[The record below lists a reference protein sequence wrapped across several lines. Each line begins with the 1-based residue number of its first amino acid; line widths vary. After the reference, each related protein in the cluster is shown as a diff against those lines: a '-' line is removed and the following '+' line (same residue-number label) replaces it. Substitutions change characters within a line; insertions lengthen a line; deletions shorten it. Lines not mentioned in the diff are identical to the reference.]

1 MIKKSEFI
9 IGMVIMFFLFLFVN
23 GLIVSDINETMRTL
37 KRPVVLHDTT
47 SVMRY
52 IDRYIHD
59 TTVITQTKT
68 EYIEK
73 VSLIGRMQDYAD
85 PEEKETTFKLFTYPD
100 SKKVTVTV
108 TGVEEELAT
117 EDLLIESAQKEGY
130 VSDSNYGITVVLD
143 TNLTQAL
150 IEEGFVRELI
160 SKVQTMRKT
169 IR

>member
-1 MIKKSEFI
+1 MIKRSEFI

-73 VSLIGRMQDYAD
+73 VSLIGKMQDYAD
-85 PEEKETTFKLFTYPD
+85 PEEKETTFKLETDGHLFEFDAKYVKFQCNGKLVELDDETVCAGDWVFTA
-100 SKKVTVTV
+100 K
-108 TGVEEELAT
+108 EI
-117 EDLLIESAQKEGY
+117 IE
-130 VSDSNYGITVVLD
+130 
-143 TNLTQAL
+143 
-150 IEEGFVRELI
+150 
-160 SKVQTMRKT
+160 
-169 IR
+169 

>member
-1 MIKKSEFI
+1 MIKRSEFI

-23 GLIVSDINETMRTL
+23 GIIVSDINETMRTL

-73 VSLIGRMQDYAD
+73 VSLIGKMQDYAD
-85 PEEKETTFKLFTYPD
+85 PEEKETTFKLETDGHLFEFDAKYV
-100 SKKVTVTV
+100 KFQCNGKL
-108 TGVEEELAT
+108 VET
-117 EDLLIESAQKEGY
+117 EDDTVCAGDWVFTAKEIIE
-130 VSDSNYGITVVLD
+130 
-143 TNLTQAL
+143 
-150 IEEGFVRELI
+150 
-160 SKVQTMRKT
+160 
-169 IR
+169 

>member
-73 VSLIGRMQDYAD
+73 VSLIGKMQDYAD
-85 PEEKETTFKLFTYPD
+85 PEEKETSFKLETDGHLFEFDAKYVKFQCNGKLVELYDETVCAGDWVFT
-100 SKKVTVTV
+100 
-108 TGVEEELAT
+108 A
-117 EDLLIESAQKEGY
+117 KE
-130 VSDSNYGITVVLD
+130 I
-143 TNLTQAL
+143 
-150 IEEGFVRELI
+150 I
-160 SKVQTMRKT
+160 K
-169 IR
+169 

>member
-1 MIKKSEFI
+1 MIKRSEFI

-73 VSLIGRMQDYAD
+73 VSLIGKMQDYAD
-85 PEEKETTFKLFTYPD
+85 PEEKETTFKLETDDHLFEFDAKYVKFQCNGKLVETDDDVVCAGDWVFTA
-100 SKKVTVTV
+100 K
-108 TGVEEELAT
+108 EI
-117 EDLLIESAQKEGY
+117 IE
-130 VSDSNYGITVVLD
+130 
-143 TNLTQAL
+143 
-150 IEEGFVRELI
+150 
-160 SKVQTMRKT
+160 
-169 IR
+169 

>member
-73 VSLIGRMQDYAD
+73 VSLIGKMQDYAD
-85 PEEKETTFKLFTYPD
+85 PEEKETTFKLETDGHLFEFDAKYVKFQCNGKLVETDDDVVCAGDWVFTA
-100 SKKVTVTV
+100 K
-108 TGVEEELAT
+108 EI
-117 EDLLIESAQKEGY
+117 IE
-130 VSDSNYGITVVLD
+130 
-143 TNLTQAL
+143 
-150 IEEGFVRELI
+150 
-160 SKVQTMRKT
+160 
-169 IR
+169 

>member
-1 MIKKSEFI
+1 MIKRSEFI

-73 VSLIGRMQDYAD
+73 VSLIGKMQDYSD
-85 PEEKETTFKLFTYPD
+85 
-100 SKKVTVTV
+100 
-108 TGVEEELAT
+108 EEET
-117 EDLLIESAQKEGY
+117 EITIETDNTLLKFDAKYVKIQCNGKFVADEDGDESVCAGDWVITAKEIIE
-130 VSDSNYGITVVLD
+130 
-143 TNLTQAL
+143 
-150 IEEGFVRELI
+150 
-160 SKVQTMRKT
+160 
-169 IR
+169 

>member
-9 IGMVIMFFLFLFVN
+9 IGMVIMFVLFLFIN

-73 VSLIGRMQDYAD
+73 VSLIGKMQDYAD
-85 PEEKETTFKLFTYPD
+85 DKETTINLETDDHFFEFDAKYVKFQCNGKLVELDDETVCAGDWVFTA
-100 SKKVTVTV
+100 K
-108 TGVEEELAT
+108 EI
-117 EDLLIESAQKEGY
+117 IE
-130 VSDSNYGITVVLD
+130 
-143 TNLTQAL
+143 
-150 IEEGFVRELI
+150 
-160 SKVQTMRKT
+160 
-169 IR
+169 

>member
-1 MIKKSEFI
+1 MIKRSEFI
-9 IGMVIMFFLFLFVN
+9 ICMVIMFFLFLFVN

-73 VSLIGRMQDYAD
+73 VSLIGKMQDYAD
-85 PEEKETTFKLFTYPD
+85 EKETVL
-100 SKKVTVTV
+100 TVETDN
-108 TGVEEELAT
+108 T
-117 EDLLIESAQKEGY
+117 LLKFDAKYVKIQCNGKFVADKDGDESVCAGDWVITAKEIIE
-130 VSDSNYGITVVLD
+130 
-143 TNLTQAL
+143 
-150 IEEGFVRELI
+150 
-160 SKVQTMRKT
+160 
-169 IR
+169 

>member
-59 TTVITQTKT
+59 TTVITKTKT

-73 VSLIGRMQDYAD
+73 VSLIGKMQDYAD
-85 PEEKETTFKLFTYPD
+85 EKETVLTIETDNTLLKFDAKYVKIQCNGKF
-100 SKKVTVTV
+100 VTD
-108 TGVEEELAT
+108 
-117 EDLLIESAQKEGY
+117 EDGDESVCAGDWVITAKEIIE
-130 VSDSNYGITVVLD
+130 
-143 TNLTQAL
+143 
-150 IEEGFVRELI
+150 
-160 SKVQTMRKT
+160 
-169 IR
+169 

>member
-73 VSLIGRMQDYAD
+73 VSLIGKMQDYAD
-85 PEEKETTFKLFTYPD
+85 EKETVLTIETDNTLLKFDAKYVKIQCNGKFAAD
-100 SKKVTVTV
+100 
-108 TGVEEELAT
+108 
-117 EDLLIESAQKEGY
+117 EDGDESVCAGDWVITAKEIIE
-130 VSDSNYGITVVLD
+130 
-143 TNLTQAL
+143 
-150 IEEGFVRELI
+150 
-160 SKVQTMRKT
+160 
-169 IR
+169 

>member
-73 VSLIGRMQDYAD
+73 VSLIGKMQDYSD
-85 PEEKETTFKLFTYPD
+85 EKETPIKIETDETLLEFNAKFVKIQCNGKLIPD
-100 SKKVTVTV
+100 EDGDLCVCAGDWVITSK
-108 TGVEEELAT
+108 EE
-117 EDLLIESAQKEGY
+117 IE
-130 VSDSNYGITVVLD
+130 
-143 TNLTQAL
+143 
-150 IEEGFVRELI
+150 
-160 SKVQTMRKT
+160 
-169 IR
+169 

>member
-73 VSLIGRMQDYAD
+73 VSLIGKMQDYAD
-85 PEEKETTFKLFTYPD
+85 EKETVLTIETDNTLLKFNAKYVKIQCNGKFVAD
-100 SKKVTVTV
+100 
-108 TGVEEELAT
+108 
-117 EDLLIESAQKEGY
+117 EDGDESVCAGDWVITAKEIIE
-130 VSDSNYGITVVLD
+130 
-143 TNLTQAL
+143 
-150 IEEGFVRELI
+150 
-160 SKVQTMRKT
+160 
-169 IR
+169 

>member
-1 MIKKSEFI
+1 MIKRSEFI

-23 GLIVSDINETMRTL
+23 ELIVSDINETMRTL

-73 VSLIGRMQDYAD
+73 VSLIGKMQDYSD
-85 PEEKETTFKLFTYPD
+85 
-100 SKKVTVTV
+100 
-108 TGVEEELAT
+108 EEETVIAIETDNTLLKFDAKYVKIQCNGKFVAD
-117 EDLLIESAQKEGY
+117 EDGDESVCAGEWVITAKEIIE
-130 VSDSNYGITVVLD
+130 
-143 TNLTQAL
+143 
-150 IEEGFVRELI
+150 
-160 SKVQTMRKT
+160 
-169 IR
+169 

>member
-1 MIKKSEFI
+1 MIKRSEFI

-73 VSLIGRMQDYAD
+73 VSLIGKMQDYAD
-85 PEEKETTFKLFTYPD
+85 EKETVLTIETDNTLLKFDAKYVKIQCNGKF
-100 SKKVTVTV
+100 VT
-108 TGVEEELAT
+108 
-117 EDLLIESAQKEGY
+117 D
-130 VSDSNYGITVVLD
+130 
-143 TNLTQAL
+143 
-150 IEEGFVRELI
+150 EEGDESVCAGDWVITAKEI
-160 SKVQTMRKT
+160 
-169 IR
+169 IE

>member
-1 MIKKSEFI
+1 MIKRSEFI

-73 VSLIGRMQDYAD
+73 VSLIGKMQDYAD
-85 PEEKETTFKLFTYPD
+85 EKETVLTIETDNTLLKFDAKYVKIQCNGKFVAD
-100 SKKVTVTV
+100 
-108 TGVEEELAT
+108 
-117 EDLLIESAQKEGY
+117 EDGDESVCAGDWVITAKEIIE
-130 VSDSNYGITVVLD
+130 
-143 TNLTQAL
+143 
-150 IEEGFVRELI
+150 
-160 SKVQTMRKT
+160 
-169 IR
+169 

>member
-1 MIKKSEFI
+1 MIKRSEFI

-73 VSLIGRMQDYAD
+73 VSLIGKMQDYAD
-85 PEEKETTFKLFTYPD
+85 PEEKETTFKLETDGHLFEFDAKYVKFQCNGKIVETDDDVVCAGDWVFTA
-100 SKKVTVTV
+100 K
-108 TGVEEELAT
+108 EI
-117 EDLLIESAQKEGY
+117 IE
-130 VSDSNYGITVVLD
+130 
-143 TNLTQAL
+143 
-150 IEEGFVRELI
+150 
-160 SKVQTMRKT
+160 
-169 IR
+169 

>member
-1 MIKKSEFI
+1 MIKRSEFI

-73 VSLIGRMQDYAD
+73 VSLIGKMQDYAD
-85 PEEKETTFKLFTYPD
+85 PEEKETTFKLETDGHLFEFDAKYV
-100 SKKVTVTV
+100 KFQCNGKL
-108 TGVEEELAT
+108 VET
-117 EDLLIESAQKEGY
+117 EDDTVCAGDWVFTAKEIIE
-130 VSDSNYGITVVLD
+130 
-143 TNLTQAL
+143 
-150 IEEGFVRELI
+150 
-160 SKVQTMRKT
+160 
-169 IR
+169 